1 MSTVYSPSLMDLASS
16 PLRGGGWWASVAR
29 ALDNVDDRL
38 SRSTPSAPA
47 VPDLDGRPDLIPPA
61 VAITREGTRVRA
73 RIGRLRTMVRRVAGD
88 RGYEATV
95 SAELAIIARDVDRLE
110 RRSRWILWE
119 SVNRDLGGER

>member
-1 MSTVYSPSLMDLASS
+1 
-16 PLRGGGWWASVAR
+16 
-29 ALDNVDDRL
+29 VDDRL
-38 SRSTPSAPA
+38 SRSTPSVPA